1 MFKPDDI
8 VQSKTGGPKM
18 RVLDVKGDTLFC
30 ARIDDAEKKRFRYPR
45 NRSISITK
53 RGILAFAD
61 GGDLITA
68 TAIC

>member
-30 ARIDDAEKKRFRYPR
+30 ARIDDAEKKEIQVPAESVNLYHEE
-45 NRSISITK
+45 
-53 RGILAFAD
+53 
-61 GGDLITA
+61 GDFGV
-68 TAIC
+68 C